1 VAETPQVQAWL
12 DYYAKNNVVGDAA
25 TQLAYARYNA
35 SQGNA
40 VPTSTPPTTTT
51 PTTPGTSATTLTS
64 DQKSAFDLLK
74 DTFTQYGLNVP
85 DSSGQSL
92 IDIINGYI
100 QQGYTD
106 ADTVNLKLKETSQYK
121 NRFAGNEAL
130 RAAGQNVLSEGQY
143 IATEDQMRQNLR
155 QYGITSDQFM
165 SQSYL
170 AKIIGAGVS
179 ANEVNDRAKAASDFV
194 SSTPQS
200 VRDQYLKL
208 YGVDSGHLTE
218 AFLDPKVAEPVINNQ
233 IRKATVLGAAQDQGL
248 GNKVSGSL
256 AQEIGNVNPNVSY
269 AQAASGFAQAS
280 ENAQRGDTLSKIYG
294 GDPYGIEQAASE
306 QFNTAGAAAATAR
319 KKMLASQE
327 RASFSGTSG
336 IRAGSLAQDQ
346 KALY

>member
-12 DYYAKNNVVGDAA
+12 DYYSRTKAVGDPA
-25 TQLAYARYNA
+25 TLLAYARNN
-35 SQGNA
+35 SKNGQ
-40 VPTSTPPTTTT
+40 VPPAPD
-51 PTTPGTSATTLTS
+51 LTS

-121 NRFAGNEAL
+121 TRFAGNEML
-130 RAAGQNVLSEGQY
+130 RAAGQNVLSEGEY
-143 IATEDQMRQNLR
+143 LATENQIRQNLK
-155 QYGITSDQFM
+155 QYGVSSDQFM
-165 SQSYL
+165 NHDYV

-179 ANEVNDRAKAASDFV
+179 ANEVADRAKAASDFV
-194 SSTPQS
+194 YSTPQS

-208 YGVDSGHLTE
+208 YGVDAGHLTE

-233 IRKATVLGAAQDQGL
+233 IRKATILGAAQDQGL
-248 GNKVSGSL
+248 GKNVTGSL
-256 AQEIGNVNPNVSY
+256 AQEIGNVNPNISY

-280 ENAQRGDTLSKIYG
+280 ENAQRGETLSKIYG
-294 GDPYGIEQAASE
+294 GDQYGIEQATSE
-306 QFNTAGAAAATAR
+306 QFGTAGAASATAR

-327 RASFSGTSG
+327 RASFAGTSG
-336 IRAGSLAQDQ
+336 IRAGSLAQEQ
-346 KALY
+346 KAL